1 MAENGLELA
10 RLLAAENQVEPAVR
24 VLEEVLYADTLNPEV
39 HRLLGGLYLQLG
51 RGPEAADEYRV
62 LLELSPLDTADAH
75 YHLAR
80 ALDLAGDT
88 AQAPPPGAAVPG
100 DRPRVPGRPEVP
112 AGAGAEM
119 KRHLSWVLLL
129 AAPLLLSTS
138 PEVSADPEPNDSTLF
153 QFVRI
158 RYHGFVSSW
167 GGGRGRW
174 VPPWMHDYPRAEQ
187 NFLKIFM
194 ELTGIETTPESYL
207 VLDLNDPRIM
217 NYPALYVSEPGY
229 WNITGE
235 EAANLREY
243 LLRGG
248 FVIFDDF
255 RGAGDWHNFTSCM
268 QQVYPERGFEELDDR
283 PSGVSL
289 STTST
294 AWTCCRLQRPG

>member
-1 MAENGLELA
+1 
-10 RLLAAENQVEPAVR
+10 
-24 VLEEVLYADTLNPEV
+24 
-39 HRLLGGLYLQLG
+39 
-51 RGPEAADEYRV
+51 
-62 LLELSPLDTADAH
+62 
-75 YHLAR
+75 
-80 ALDLAGDT
+80 
-88 AQAPPPGAAVPG
+88 
-100 DRPRVPGRPEVP
+100 
-112 AGAGAEM
+112 M
-119 KRHLSWVLLL
+119 KRHLPWVLLL
-129 AAPLLLSTS
+129 AAPLLLSYG

-158 RYHGFVSSW
+158 RYNGFVSSW

-255 RGAGDWHNFTSCM
+255 RGAGDWHNFTSSM
-268 QQVYPERGFEELDDR
+268 QQVFPERGFEELTTDHPVFHCFYDID
-283 PSGVSL
+283 SL
-289 STTST
+289 DMLPPYNVPGKPRFYGLSDEEG
-294 AWTCCRLQRPG
+294 RLLAVANFNNDIGDYWEWSDESLVPISASNEAYKFGINYFVYALTH

>member
-1 MAENGLELA
+1 
-10 RLLAAENQVEPAVR
+10 
-24 VLEEVLYADTLNPEV
+24 
-39 HRLLGGLYLQLG
+39 
-51 RGPEAADEYRV
+51 
-62 LLELSPLDTADAH
+62 
-75 YHLAR
+75 
-80 ALDLAGDT
+80 
-88 AQAPPPGAAVPG
+88 
-100 DRPRVPGRPEVP
+100 
-112 AGAGAEM
+112 M

-268 QQVYPERGFEELDDR
+268 QQVYPERGFEELTTDHPVFHCFYDIDSLDMLPPYNVPGK
-283 PSGVSL
+283 PSFYGLSDEDGRLLAVANFNNDIGDYWEWSDESL
-289 STTST
+289 VPISASNEAYKLGINYFVYALTH
-294 AWTCCRLQRPG
+294 